1 MPRGTG
7 GLRETVQ
14 GAAADADAA
23 CDLRR
28 GETIA
33 AQSVRVAENQVSAV
47 TNSNVRPR
55 RTQAE
60 RAQSTQK
67 KLIDSAIEVLK
78 RKRYVG
84 FRTADVAELAGVSK
98 GAQTHHF
105 PSKDMVVLQA
115 LEEVYRQT
123 QARALQRIEAAR
135 KQPQEML
142 ELLLADSKE
151 FFLGEDFLLSLDLM
165 MVDPQSSLGVSV
177 KQLAQ
182 QYRLPVEQAWADA
195 LAEAG
200 YPRPQADVVVR
211 LTFAISRGFGI
222 RRLIAAS
229 EQEVDQLLGDLAPDG
244 RGFARARPGAA
255 AECDVRQAHE
265 PREDTPEKEVG
276 VRMMRG

>member
-1 MPRGTG
+1 MSPKTK
-7 GLRETVQ
+7 
-14 GAAADADAA
+14 
-23 CDLRR
+23 CYRR
-28 GETIA
+28 HFQRPPPPHPSRA
-33 AQSVRVAENQVSAV
+33 RAV
-47 TNSNVRPR
+47 H
-55 RTQAE
+55 A
-60 RAQSTQK
+60 K

-78 RKRYVG
+78 HKRYAG

-135 KQPQEML
+135 KQPQQML

-182 QYRLPVEQAWADA
+182 QYRLPVEQAWVDA

-200 YPRPQADVVVR
+200 YPRPQASAVVR

-222 RRLIAAS
+222 RRLIAPS
-229 EQEVDQLLGDLAPDG
+229 EQEVDQLLGTWLPMAEALLGPGKARRPKRHLAS
-244 RGFARARPGAA
+244 A
-255 AECDVRQAHE
+255 
-265 PREDTPEKEVG
+265 
-276 VRMMRG
+276 

>member
-1 MPRGTG
+1 MS
-7 GLRETVQ
+7 
-14 GAAADADAA
+14 AATSK
-23 CDLRR
+23 L
-28 GETIA
+28 
-33 AQSVRVAENQVSAV
+33 
-47 TNSNVRPR
+47 RPR

-60 RAQSTQK
+60 RAQSTQR

-78 RKRYVG
+78 RKRYAG

-123 QARALQRIEAAR
+123 QGRALQRIEAAR

-142 ELLLADSKE
+142 KLLLADSKE

-182 QYRLPVEQAWADA
+182 QYRLPVEQAWVDA
-195 LAEAG
+195 LAEVG
-200 YPRPQADVVVR
+200 YARTQASAVVR

-229 EQEVDQLLGDLAPDG
+229 EQDVDQLLGTWLQMAQALLVPG
-244 RGFARARPGAA
+244 NATQQEATSGKRLSRA
-255 AECDVRQAHE
+255 
-265 PREDTPEKEVG
+265 DTPLRKKSAPG
-276 VRMMRG
+276 